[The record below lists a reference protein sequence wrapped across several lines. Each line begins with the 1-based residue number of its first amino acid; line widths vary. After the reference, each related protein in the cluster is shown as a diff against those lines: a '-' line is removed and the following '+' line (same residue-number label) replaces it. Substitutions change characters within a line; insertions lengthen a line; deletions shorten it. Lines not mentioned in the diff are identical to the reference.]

1 MKRAGTSLMMCVV
14 FAMGMGACSQAPTD
28 RESTGT
34 QRMMANPQLPVE
46 NGRQVISIM
55 ARGGYSP
62 GDSFAP
68 ANVPSIIR
76 VVTKSTF
83 DCSRA
88 LVLPSLNVQKI
99 LPATGTIDFE
109 IPAQKQGVQFYGICS
124 MGMYSFRITF
134 R

>member
-1 MKRAGTSLMMCVV
+1 MKRAIISLTICVV
-14 FAMGMGACSQAPTD
+14 LAMGMAACSQAPTD

-34 QRMMANPQLPVE
+34 QRMMAQLPFE
-46 NGRQVISIM
+46 NGRQVISIT

-62 GDSFAP
+62 RDSFAR
-68 ANVPSIIR
+68 ADVPSIIR
-76 VVTKSTF
+76 VVTKNTF

-88 LVLPSLNVQKI
+88 LILPSLNVQKI
-99 LPATGTIDFE
+99 LPATGAVDFE
-109 IPAQKQGVQFYGICS
+109 VPLQKQGTQFYGICG